1 MKNHNYP
8 EAFLELVRAGL
19 WSDGNPDIRIDGTT
33 DWQVVYRL
41 AAEQSVL
48 GLVLAGLEHSDIKPP
63 KELLLLWIGA
73 VQMIEQQNK
82 AMNGFIADIVEKMR
96 DAGIYSLIVKGQG
109 VAQCYERPLWRSSGD
124 VDILLS
130 DDNYVKAKK
139 YLIPIADSVETESG
153 KHQGMTLGQ
162 WVVELHGNLH
172 CGLSTRMDKVIDDV
186 QKDVFSRGNVRSWM
200 NGRTQVFLP
209 SPENDS
215 IFIFTHFLKHF
226 YKGGLGMRQI
236 CDWCRLLWT
245 YRESIDYHILEH
257 RLKEMRLTSEWKS
270 FGAYAVEYLGMPT
283 EAMPLYEN
291 KMKWKKKA
299 RRINIFVMAVGNMG
313 HNREKEHKGRRSFI
327 VRKIVSFDRRIMD
340 FFNHVMIFP
349 FDSLR
354 FFLNIVFNGI
364 RLAAKGIG

>member
-19 WSDGNPDIRIDGTT
+19 WEKEAHLLRFNVIDYSYVL
-33 DWQVVYRL
+33 QL
-41 AAEQSVL
+41 AEEQSVV
-48 GLVLAGLEHSDIKPP
+48 GIVAAGLEHVSDVKVP
-63 KELLLLWIGA
+63 KEHLLQFVGQALQL
-73 VQMIEQQNK
+73 EQRNT
-82 AMNGFIADIVEKMR
+82 AMNIFIGEIVDR
-96 DAGIYSLIVKGQG
+96 LRAANIYTLLVKGQG

-124 VDILLS
+124 VDFFLS
-130 DDNYVKAKK
+130 EDNYVKAKK
-139 YLIPIADSVETESG
+139 FLIPMAISVETESG

-186 QKDVFSRGNVRSWM
+186 QKDVFFRGNVRSWM